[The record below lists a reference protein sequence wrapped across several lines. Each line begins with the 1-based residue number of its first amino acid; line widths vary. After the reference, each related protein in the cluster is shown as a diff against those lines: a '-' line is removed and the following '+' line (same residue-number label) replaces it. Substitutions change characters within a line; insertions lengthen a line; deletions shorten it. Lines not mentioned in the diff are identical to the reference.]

1 MLCSFWGAA
10 TAAVGGQGED
20 YARDI
25 EGVKSRCWNT
35 SGGMGCDLYVSVIY
49 CLRLAGR
56 VVLIVVGERL
66 EPYVESM
73 GSRWALKVRQR
84 LVGYVGCRLGSRWS
98 LRLVVQ
104 VDGELGEGSREA
116 RIASWKATTPG

>member
-1 MLCSFWGAA
+1 
-10 TAAVGGQGED
+10 
-20 YARDI
+20 
-25 EGVKSRCWNT
+25 
-35 SGGMGCDLYVSVIY
+35 VSAI

-56 VVLIVVGERL
+56 VVLVMVVEWL
-66 EPYVESM
+66 ESSVESVD
-73 GSRWALKVRQR
+73 SRWALKVRER

-116 RIASWKATTPG
+116 RIAPGKATTPD